1 MAKKQ
6 TTSFTGLDN
15 FNYKV
20 LNQEGSTVHSPERIQ
35 GLQEITI
42 SKDQEV
48 VKAYGDNRTM
58 ETAVSNGD
66 VELESGFHTLA
77 LEDRANL
84 FGLEVVDG
92 IYAVGNDVP
101 NDVAVVLER
110 TSAEGREVVGLL
122 SGKFVFSEIEG
133 ETQSDDI
140 EFSSQSTTGTF
151 IPVDIEGYDEP
162 KAMLLGFDPKGS
174 NTALHSIWKKVFGE
188 KHPDDNGVVEGK

>member
-101 NDVAVVLER
+101 NDVAVLLER

-122 SGKFVFSEIEG
+122 NGKFTFAEIEG
-133 ETQSDDI
+133 ETTSDDI

-151 IPVDIEGYDEP
+151 IAVDIEGYEEP
-162 KAMLLGFDPKGS
+162 KAMLLGFDPKGT
-174 NTALHSIWKKVFGE
+174 NTALYSIWKKVFGE

>member
-58 ETAVSNGD
+58 E
-66 VELESGFHTLA
+66 
-77 LEDRANL
+77 
-84 FGLEVVDG
+84 
-92 IYAVGNDVP
+92 
-101 NDVAVVLER
+101 
-110 TSAEGREVVGLL
+110 
-122 SGKFVFSEIEG
+122 
-133 ETQSDDI
+133 
-140 EFSSQSTTGTF
+140 
-151 IPVDIEGYDEP
+151 
-162 KAMLLGFDPKGS
+162 
-174 NTALHSIWKKVFGE
+174 
-188 KHPDDNGVVEGK
+188 

>member
-15 FNYKV
+15 FNFKV
-20 LNQEGSTVHSPERIQ
+20 LNKEGSVVHTPTRIQ

-92 IYAVGNDVP
+92 IYGVGNDIP

-122 SGKFVFSEIEG
+122 NGKFTFAEIEG
-133 ETQSDDI
+133 ETTSDDI
-140 EFSSQSTTGTF
+140 ELENL
-151 IPVDIEGYDEP
+151 IAP
-162 KAMLLGFDPKGS
+162 
-174 NTALHSIWKKVFGE
+174 SI
-188 KHPDDNGVVEGK
+188 